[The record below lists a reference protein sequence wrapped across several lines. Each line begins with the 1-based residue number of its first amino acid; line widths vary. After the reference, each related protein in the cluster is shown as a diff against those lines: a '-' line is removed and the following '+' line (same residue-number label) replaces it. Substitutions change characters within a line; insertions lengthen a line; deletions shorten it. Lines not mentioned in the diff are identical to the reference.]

1 MYKNLSKLFI
11 LTVVAINLVATS
23 PALAQ
28 ETTKQ
33 RTTGTYLPAQAASM
47 KEERI
52 IDVEQKNTVELKDG
66 TVKVD
71 LPEQFYDRNV
81 RVVVRRVSWEN
92 NSAVPALKIDN
103 ERFVGNDIF
112 EVTAIEEATGV
123 PVFDFEQPVTIQFRY
138 FDTDVENIE
147 ESGLKVRYFNRVDRV
162 WEEIAERNLDMDS
175 NTITIEIDHFSLFAI
190 TGSTIVEETK
200 DSDGGLNWLVI
211 ALIVLVGV
219 TILGVGGWLAYNYYV
234 QSKYVYAPDDDV
246 MGGSQAGGP
255 MVEEY
260 PKDDTKES
268 AMTPPP
274 PPAMTDSTAP
284 PTGAKEDNDQKS
296 AKPKEKDDEKDDKNP
311 PPDDEIWVKF

>member
-1 MYKNLSKLFI
+1 M
-11 LTVVAINLVATS
+11 TVSLMTTS
-23 PALAQ
+23 SVYAQ
-28 ETTKQ
+28 EVTKQ

-92 NSAVPALKIDN
+92 NSAVPALKIEK

-112 EVTAIEEATGV
+112 EVTAIEEATGL
-123 PVFDFEQPVTIQFRY
+123 PVFDFEQPVIITFRY

-162 WEEIAERNLDMDS
+162 WEEIDERNLDMDS

-190 TGSTIVEETK
+190 TGSTIVEEK
-200 DSDGGLNWLVI
+200 EESDGGFNWLMI
-211 ALIVLVGV
+211 ALISLVGL
-219 TILGVGGWLAYNYYV
+219 TILGVGGWLAYNYYI
-234 QSKYVYAPDDDV
+234 QSKYVYSPDDNV
-246 MGGSQAGGP
+246 MGGSQGSPTEPA
-255 MVEEY
+255 VEEY
-260 PKDDTKES
+260 PQGNSPEDKVEMPPTKKPETVVAPIGAEDDSDDKDDSRENK
-268 AMTPPP
+268 
-274 PPAMTDSTAP
+274 
-284 PTGAKEDNDQKS
+284 N
-296 AKPKEKDDEKDDKNP
+296 KDDQDKNP
-311 PPDDEIWVKF
+311 PPNDDEIWVKF